1 MGKPYLSRV
10 DMVPN
15 LTILTDRL
23 PHAQSKG
30 TAQIRRYMRACQR
43 LDNAKS
49 GADPDSL
56 VVQAC
61 IAQVVRVLESSE
73 SAACAYLQFELGNVY
88 YFGEYGVDEDT
99 PKALEHWQIAA
110 SMGYSLAWYNIARD
124 KERGGCDCGAAVACY
139 EDAAEPCD
147 CWPGGNCATDDDNDT
162 WWHRL
167 KHCSSYRAQ
176 TRLAEAYEGVERGAG
191 LLKDITGP
199 GPYDLGQWWCQALI
213 SHPLRFSPATYHPP
227 AYPMCRSC
235 EGPHEGAGAVQAR
248 IIDNCTLPF
257 LGSIVLRRDNNGDQ
271 SQRCRCPLQFVRLLF
286 TQQLFWWR
294 SV

>member
-176 TRLAEAYEGVERGAG
+176 TRLAEAYEGSRVLSVE
-191 LLKDITGP
+191 P
-199 GPYDLGQWWCQALI
+199 V
-213 SHPLRFSPATYHPP
+213 S
-227 AYPMCRSC
+227 
-235 EGPHEGAGAVQAR
+235 
-248 IIDNCTLPF
+248 
-257 LGSIVLRRDNNGDQ
+257 
-271 SQRCRCPLQFVRLLF
+271 
-286 TQQLFWWR
+286 
-294 SV
+294 